1 MTRAKGS
8 KRKGR
13 AKTRI
18 AMPTPSLSALRRRL
32 ARLLVARDAERQ
44 RHARALARLRRSH
57 DRRLV
62 GMLREIA
69 QLRHHEARVEAL
81 TRLLAEREAA
91 LATQATR
98 VAELESRLPLSSEI
112 T

>member
-1 MTRAKGS
+1 MARARSPKQ
-8 KRKGR
+8 KGR
-13 AKTRI
+13 AATRK
-18 AMPTPSLSALRRRL
+18 AAPSSVATLRRRL
-32 ARLLVARDAERQ
+32 ARVLVARDAERQ
-44 RHARALARLRRSH
+44 RHARQIAQLRRAH
-57 DRRLV
+57 DRRLA

-91 LATQATR
+91 LAAE
-98 VAELESRLPLSSEI
+98 VARAAALEARLPLSPEI